1 VSISSQSFNQLPV
14 SSGGVTVSDAL
25 EINTMDH
32 TLPESFTVNNDCYHK
47 RDHAVIEFVRI
58 ADNGNAAAYKRTKDA
73 VQQFGYNTLRTNDK
87 WAVKY
92 RHSEAGT
99 PRNKY
104 FTSKKK
110 AVEFLGSIT
119 K

>member
-1 VSISSQSFNQLPV
+1 MN
-14 SSGGVTVSDAL
+14 
-25 EINTMDH
+25 